1 MVMPYGRIE
10 SEIVSVALGAQ
21 PSPPVDLRRVASD
34 VGVGD
39 VLLMDVRDGFT
50 DFSYV
55 RPVIYLNRADSDT
68 RARFVLAHEL
78 AHVMLR
84 MPQVMNLI
92 QARGQ
97 VSSLTDEE
105 RLADR
110 IAATLL
116 VPDGWVEALRE
127 SHTRAKQLTDAAKLA
142 GVSLATL
149 VRRMATAGIDV
160 AMLHWIKGK
169 SNWHVIDRPGA
180 PRSLH
185 GSVKPSMI
193 GHWTIEN
200 VGPEESDIVID
211 CQVNGKLM
219 KISGNGLRDGSA
231 VLQIIQPSC
240 AVRVSRYNECAKFD
254 GQVLPDIRPAGF
266 PFNNAVDARHLDKHR
281 HRARH
286 NAEPWWPVTL

>member
-1 MVMPYGRIE
+1 MTPHGRIE
-10 SEIVSVALGAQ
+10 SEIVSVALGGQ
-21 PSPPVDLRRVASD
+21 PSPPVDLCKAAGD
-34 VGVGD
+34 IGVGD
-39 VLLMDVRDGFT
+39 VLLTDARDGFT

-55 RPVIYLNRADSDT
+55 RPVIYLNRSDSDI
-68 RARFVLAHEL
+68 RARFILAHEL

-84 MPQVMNLI
+84 MPQVMSLI

-97 VSSLTDEE
+97 VSLLTDEE
-105 RLADR
+105 QLADR

-116 VPDGWVEALRE
+116 VPDSWVEALRE
-127 SHTRAKQLTDAAKLA
+127 SRTRAKQLTDTAKLA
-142 GVSLATL
+142 GVSLAML
-149 VRRMATAGIDV
+149 IRRMASAGIDV

-180 PRSLH
+180 PRSLQ

-211 CQVNGKLM
+211 CQINGKLM
-219 KISGNGLRDGSA
+219 KINGSGLRDGSA

-240 AVRVSRYNECAKFD
+240 AVRVSMYNECAKFD
-254 GQVLPDIRPAGF
+254 GQLLSDTLPAAGF
-266 PFNNAVDARHLDKHR
+266 PFNNTVDAGHSDKHR
-281 HRARH
+281 YCPRH
-286 NAEPWWPVTL
+286 YAEPWRPVTL